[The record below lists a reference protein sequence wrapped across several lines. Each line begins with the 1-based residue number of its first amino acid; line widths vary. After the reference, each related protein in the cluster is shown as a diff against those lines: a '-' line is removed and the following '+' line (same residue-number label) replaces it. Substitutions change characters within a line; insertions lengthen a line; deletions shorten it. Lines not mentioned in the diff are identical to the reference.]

1 MLVYRSV
8 VVGLLA
14 ACCLLVA
21 RRQRIEVRMA
31 VPAQPHVS
39 TWGAAPPQIIDVA
52 PLIAPGELAKLLRLA
67 PAERVVAVDDTP
79 TGDNFE
85 AGALLARLDVGSQRY
100 VDLTVTGPLGERR
113 VLVLM
118 H

>member
-14 ACCLLVA
+14 ACCLLLA
-21 RRQRIEVRMA
+21 QRQRIEIR
-31 VPAQPHVS
+31 VPATHV
-39 TWGAAPPQIIDVA
+39 PPPAWESPRPTIVDVA
-52 PLIAPGELAKLLRLA
+52 PLIAPGELGKLVRLA
-67 PAERVVAVDDTP
+67 PGERVVAVDDTP
-79 TGDNFE
+79 TTDTLE
-85 AGALLARLDVGSQRY
+85 AGALLAKADVGPRRY